1 MWTLKSCQWTSHTLL
16 HLGIHWSFFFSFGK
30 HWFTELHVLWTLA
43 DFIIQYQK
51 RTFIYITTD
60 FITEVSESWEIVK
73 VIMVDFKFS
82 KILTFAWKLKIYHW
96 QQMQSISFLEVTGSL
111 CSFMRKCLPKSQ
123 VWITI
128 VCQSFFQVEMVF
140 HKKKQLVQFIA

>member
-1 MWTLKSCQWTSHTLL
+1 MDSEIMSMNFSYSFTLK
-16 HLGIHWSFFFSFGK
+16 IHWSFWIIWKALLYWIICLTNTGRFHYTVSKKNIYLYHHWLHHRSFWKLGNCQG
-30 HWFTELHVLWTLA
+30 HNGG
-43 DFIIQYQK
+43 
-51 RTFIYITTD
+51 
-60 FITEVSESWEIVK
+60 
-73 VIMVDFKFS
+73 FKFS

-128 VCQSFFQVEMVF
+128 VCQSFFQVDMVF
-140 HKKKQLVQFIA
+140 HEKSS